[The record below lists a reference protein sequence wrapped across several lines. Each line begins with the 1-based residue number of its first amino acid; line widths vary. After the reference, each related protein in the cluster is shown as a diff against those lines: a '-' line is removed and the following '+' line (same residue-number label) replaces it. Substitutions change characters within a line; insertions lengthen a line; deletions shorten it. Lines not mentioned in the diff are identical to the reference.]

1 MNRVKRIS
9 AEILQRYT
17 DKFSDNF
24 ESNKEAIKTIAFIRS
39 KVLRNKVAGYITS
52 YQRKENASRP
62 GTTNSAQDKYHD
74 EISVQE

>member
-9 AEILQRYT
+9 AEILERYT
-17 DKFSDNF
+17 DKFGDNF
-24 ESNKEAIKTIAFIRS
+24 ESNKEVIKTIALIRS

-52 YQRKENASRP
+52 YQRKENASK
-62 GTTNSAQDKYHD
+62 GDSSNSAQDQSQD

>member
-9 AEILQRYT
+9 AEILERYT
-17 DKFSDNF
+17 DKFGDNF
-24 ESNKEAIKTIAFIRS
+24 ESNKEVIKTIALIRS

-52 YQRKENASRP
+52 YQRKENASK
-62 GTTNSAQDKYHD
+62 GDSSNSAQDQHQD

>member
-52 YQRKENASRP
+52 YQRKEHASK
-62 GTTNSAQDKYHD
+62 GDSSNSAQDQYQD
-74 EISVQE
+74 EIRVQE

>member
-9 AEILQRYT
+9 AEILERYT
-17 DKFSDNF
+17 DKFGDNF
-24 ESNKEAIKTIAFIRS
+24 ESNKEVIKTIALIRS

-52 YQRKENASRP
+52 YQRKENASK
-62 GTTNSAQDKYHD
+62 GDSSNSAQDQYQD